1 MVKKRFHF
9 SLQTKIMGLIAALLV
24 FVIGVLTITLAVQ
37 HTQEERRQAEQLAV
51 QTARTIS
58 YMPPA
63 KELIERKGG
72 HAAETQDVIEQMK
85 EQTGAYAIYILDE
98 KGDIRSASGKSGVEK
113 LERSR
118 EILFGGSHVSA
129 TKADGRRVIRG
140 SAPIMKEQKG
150 YSQVIGSVSV
160 DFLQTETEQSIKK
173 HLRNLS
179 VIAVLVLLLGFA
191 GAAVLAKS
199 IRKDTLGLE
208 PHEIAALYRE
218 RNAML
223 LAIREGIIAT
233 NREGVVTM
241 MNVSAAEMLRLP
253 EPVIHLP
260 IDEVMPGAGL
270 MSVLEQGEIPPNQ
283 EVSVN
288 DQVFIINTKVMNQGG
303 QAHGIVVSFREKTEL
318 KKLIDTLTEV
328 RKYSEDLRAQTHE
341 FSNKL
346 YAILGLLELGEYD
359 EAIDLIKEE
368 YAIQNEQHDLLFHNI
383 HSQQVQAI
391 LLGKISKA
399 SEKKVKLVID
409 ENSSLAPLP
418 AHIGLSHLITIIGN
432 LIDNAFEAVAE
443 QRVKEVLF
451 FITDMGRDI
460 VIEVSDTGTGVPPDK
475 MEAVFERGY
484 SSKGMKRG
492 YGLANVKDSV
502 RELGGWIELANQKN
516 GGAVFTV
523 FIPKDK
529 QGGNPFDSH
538 RDCGG

>member
-98 KGDIRSASGKSGVEK
+98 KGDIRSASGKSGLEK